1 MATIVQTQSGHIE
14 GIVKDQVIHFKGI
27 PFAVPP
33 VGKLRF
39 KKPLAI
45 KPWSGT
51 FNACQFGDASVQDI
65 NPMNPISTASE
76 DCLSLNVW
84 APDLEEANLPVMVW
98 LHGGSFTS
106 GAGSMAQYDGH
117 ALAKRGGVIVVNVNY
132 RLGVLGFAH
141 FNELSGGKADTNLGL
156 RDQILGLQWI
166 KNNIQAFGGDANNI
180 TLFGES
186 AGGMSVA
193 CLLASPLAEGLFH
206 KAIVQ
211 SGSADHVLKQEEANK
226 TANTIL
232 HALEIGP
239 RDIDRLW
246 SVDAKNILKA
256 QRACGNLL
264 VNRGDHQRPMPL
276 YGMTLIP
283 MFGDDV
289 LPVAPIELIKKGVGA
304 NVPLIIGTT
313 TREWELFLKL
323 SAGKS
328 LYDGKYKEVDEAGI
342 IKVFERSLPG
352 SGLEAY
358 EHYKAIKKPA
368 SSAKDLLG
376 LYSDFETDRT
386 FSIPSLRIMEARQA
400 FTDNTYHFLF
410 AWDKGMFGACHG
422 MDIPF
427 VFGTVNSGYGKIFCG
442 GGDDAVVLSET
453 VQNAW
458 LAFAKKGVPTD
469 EQLIDWPTYSQKQP
483 VTMVFDQETTL
494 KMDVFSGQKDF
505 WQGVL

>member
-1 MATIVQTQSGHIE
+1 MATIVQTQSGKIE

-27 PFAVPP
+27 PFAIPP
-33 VGKLRF
+33 VGELRF
-39 KKPLAI
+39 KKPRVI
-45 KPWSGT
+45 KPWLGT
-51 FNACQFGDASVQDI
+51 MSASQFGDASVQEI

-84 APDLEEANLPVMVW
+84 APDREETNLPVMVW
-98 LHGGSFTS
+98 LHGGSFTQ

-117 ALAKRGGVIVVNVNY
+117 ALAKRGGVVVISVNY

-166 KNNIQAFGGDANNI
+166 KDNIQAFGGDANNI

-232 HALEIGP
+232 QSLEISP
-239 RDIDRLW
+239 QEIDKLW
-246 SVDAKNILKA
+246 TVDAKSLLKA
-256 QRACGNLL
+256 QRACGSLL

-276 YGMTLIP
+276 YGMALIP

-289 LPVAPIELIKKGVGA
+289 LPVAPIELIKRGVGA
-304 NVPLIIGTT
+304 SVPLIIGTT
-313 TREWELFLKL
+313 TREWELFLRL

-328 LYDGKYKEVDEAGI
+328 LYEGKYKEVDEAGI

-352 SGLEAY
+352 AGIEAY
-358 EHYKAIKKPA
+358 EHYKTIKKPA

-386 FSIPSLRIMEARQA
+386 FSIPSLRIIEARQA
-400 FTDNTYHFLF
+400 FTDNTYHYLF
-410 AWDKGMFGACHG
+410 AWDKGIFGACHG
-422 MDIPF
+422 VDIPF
-427 VFGTVNSGYGKIFCG
+427 IFGTVNSGYGKIFCG
-442 GGDDAVVLSET
+442 GGDEAMALSET

-458 LAFAKKGVPTD
+458 LAFAKTGVPSD
-469 EQLIDWPTYSQKQP
+469 EQLIDWPAYSQTNP
-483 VTMVFDQETTL
+483 ASMIFDQETQL
-494 KMDVFSGQKDF
+494 KTEVFSGQKDF
-505 WQGVL
+505 WQGLL